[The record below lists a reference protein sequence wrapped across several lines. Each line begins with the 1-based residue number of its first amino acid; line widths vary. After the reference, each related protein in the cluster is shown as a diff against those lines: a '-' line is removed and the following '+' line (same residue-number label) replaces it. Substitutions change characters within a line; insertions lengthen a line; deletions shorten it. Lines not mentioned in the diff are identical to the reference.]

1 MFREIGDR
9 GEGSGKT
16 ERRFLARHGQE
27 IDNSV
32 REAVCVSSW
41 ITVRSC
47 FRFMTCT
54 VCARRLMERWVRG
67 HGRVVSPL
75 RPEMKFREM
84 WIQSAQVK
92 LKRLRPGKDKLNK
105 TK

>member
-1 MFREIGDR
+1 
-9 GEGSGKT
+9 
-16 ERRFLARHGQE
+16 
-27 IDNSV
+27 
-32 REAVCVSSW
+32 
-41 ITVRSC
+41 
-47 FRFMTCT
+47 
-54 VCARRLMERWVRG
+54 MERWVRG